1 MNATNID
8 DLAGMFSQKSGVQQ
22 SMGNFIMS
30 AIIGFMAQKMMGQGL
45 VVCYMVVAEVVVVI
59 QEEYGQCYL
68 DLTG

>member
-68 DLTG
+68 DLAG